1 MLHDITYMQNLK
13 SKQIVKQEQLQI
25 RGTNG
30 WLSEGWRVQGGPN
43 R

>member
-25 RGTNG
+25 RRTNG
-30 WLSEGWRVQGGPN
+30 WLSEGDGKVEERN